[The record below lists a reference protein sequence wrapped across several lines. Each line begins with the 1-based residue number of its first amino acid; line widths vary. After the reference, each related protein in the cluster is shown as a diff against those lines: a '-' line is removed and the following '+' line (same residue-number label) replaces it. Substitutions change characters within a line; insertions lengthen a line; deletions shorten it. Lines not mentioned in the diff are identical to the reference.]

1 MTLAIRPSR
10 QVSLRALLLLPCL
23 IGLALVSRQSDWRPE
38 WLVVGLMVAAIASDR
53 FVVSVTR
60 DFSITAAFVPLVL
73 GGVLL
78 GPAPAGLIG
87 AVSSVL
93 DGRRR
98 SLTTRDTL
106 ANVLS
111 YGVLGLVVGL
121 AGRAL
126 HTRLDD
132 GMTLFA
138 KAGLLYM
145 AATLA
150 SLALAMLHT
159 GGLRWDAWWAALRP
173 VFPSEA
179 LLGLTAGVG
188 ALLYRHHEYA
198 ALASLGAVSLLFQYF
213 ASGLL
218 NAKRSAQ
225 EVGELAERQ
234 ARLVAQLAA
243 AQSSARSD
251 LANALHAG
259 PLQTLLCARQDLSER
274 DLGRAERS
282 VAASLEEIRHIML
295 DLHLPAFP
303 TNPEASLQGLAL
315 ALQDRYA
322 VAIELEFDGIADN
335 HIPPLMFEAAQE
347 LLRNAARHAQA
358 SSIRCDLRRGECS
371 LVLAVTDDGIG
382 FGRAELERALASG
395 HIGMAALKAQLDIA
409 GGTLEIGRER
419 ERGSR
424 VTVELPEPR
433 AAVSR

>member
-1 MTLAIRPSR
+1 VTLAMRPSR
-10 QVSLRALLLLPCL
+10 ELSSRALLLLACL
-23 IGLALVSRQSDWRPE
+23 IGLVLLSRQSDWRPV
-38 WLVVGLMVAAIASDR
+38 WLVVGLMVAALASDR
-53 FVVSVTR
+53 FVVSVTTE
-60 DFSITAAFVPLVL
+60 FSITAAFVPLVL

-78 GPAPAGLIG
+78 GPCPAGLIG
-87 AVSSVL
+87 VISSVL

-98 SLTTRDTL
+98 ALTAREWL
-106 ANVLS
+106 GNALS
-111 YGVLGLVVGL
+111 FGVLGLVVGL

-132 GMTLFA
+132 GMTLFVE
-138 KAGLLYM
+138 AGLLYL
-145 AATLA
+145 AATLV
-150 SLALAMLHT
+150 SLALASLNT
-159 GGLRWDAWWAALRP
+159 GALRQDAMGAALRP

-179 LLGLTAGVG
+179 LLALAAGVG
-188 ALLYRHHEYA
+188 ALLYRDHEYA

-234 ARLVAQLAA
+234 TRLVAQLAA

-259 PLQTLLCARQDLSER
+259 PLQTLLSARQDLSER
-274 DLGRAERS
+274 DLVRAERS

-303 TNPEASLQGLAL
+303 TNPEASLQGLAT
-315 ALQDRYA
+315 ALRDRYA
-322 VAIELEFDGIADN
+322 VAIDVEFDGVATDE
-335 HIPPLMFEAAQE
+335 IPQFMFDAAQE

-358 SSIRCDLRRGECS
+358 SSIRCELRCGASS
-371 LVLAVTDDGIG
+371 LVLDVTDDGIG

-395 HIGMAALKAQLDIA
+395 HIGMAALKAQLDIS
-409 GGTLEIGRER
+409 GGTLEIGRNG

-424 VTVELPEPR
+424 VTVELPER
-433 AAVSR
+433 